1 MTKPRELS
9 PVGCLALAYSGLVLA
24 LGIYSIVVLLT
35 VQDPILLSGVA
46 LIYLTFP
53 LGWLIWQAWDLLPI
67 EMTNPIVLTLL
78 LVGAGWFQAWA
89 GSRLVW
95 YLERRSGESD

>member
-1 MTKPRELS
+1 MPHKIG
-9 PVGCLALAYSGLVLA
+9 PVGCLPLVYSGLVLV

-53 LGWLIWQAWDLLPI
+53 LGWLISQGWDLLPM
-67 EMTNPIVLTLL
+67 ELTNPIALILL
-78 LVGAGWFQAWA
+78 LMIAGWSQAWA
-89 GSRLVW
+89 AWRLARR
-95 YLERRSGESD
+95 LARRS

>member
-1 MTKPRELS
+1 MTKPHKLG

-67 EMTNPIVLTLL
+67 ELTNPIALTLFL
-78 LVGAGWFQAWA
+78 MVAGWFQAW
-89 GSRLVW
+89 GVSRLVRQ
-95 YLERRSGESD
+95 LVRRSGA

>member
-1 MTKPRELS
+1 MMTPRN
-9 PVGCLALAYSGLVLA
+9 PPGCLALAYCGLVLA

-35 VQDPILLSGVA
+35 VRDPILLSGVA

-53 LGWLIWQAWDLLPI
+53 LGWLTWQAWDLLPS

-89 GSRLVW
+89 LSRVGR
-95 YLERRSGESD
+95 YLQRRSGESD